1 MVENYLMLFFD
12 SLFSAII
19 VPPRRESVLPVI
31 LALQNG
37 KYQLEL
43 VAFLAIFGNVLGSVF
58 NCFLGRYFVF
68 IKEKKV
74 QGDNLKKHQKFLIKY
89 LHFLIPFSFLSL
101 IGAPLCFVAGFVRIK
116 LLNFLLL
123 LILGKLIYYNLL
135 IFWGL
140 DLDISRFL

>member
-31 LALQNG
+31 IALQNNR
-37 KYQLEL
+37 YQLEL
-43 VAFLAIFGNVLGSVF
+43 VALLAILGNVLGSVF
-58 NCFLGRYFVF
+58 NWFIGRYFIF

-74 QGDNLKKHQKFLIKY
+74 QANNVEKHQKLLIKY
-89 LHFLIPFSFLSL
+89 MYFLIPFSFLSL

-135 IFWGL
+135 IFCGL

>member
-31 LALQNG
+31 IALQNNR
-37 KYQLEL
+37 YQLEL
-43 VAFLAIFGNVLGSVF
+43 VALLAILGNVLGSVF
-58 NCFLGRYFVF
+58 NWFIGRYFIF

-74 QGDNLKKHQKFLIKY
+74 QANNAEKHQKLLIKY
-89 LHFLIPFSFLSL
+89 MHFLIPFSFLSL

-135 IFWGL
+135 IFCGL

>member
-31 LALQNG
+31 LALQNNR
-37 KYQLEL
+37 YQLEL
-43 VAFLAIFGNVLGSVF
+43 VAFLAIFGNVLGSAF

-74 QGDNLKKHQKFLIKY
+74 QGDNLKKLGSQARKDMETFFDKKIIII
-89 LHFLIPFSFLSL
+89 F
-101 IGAPLCFVAGFVRIK
+101 
-116 LLNFLLL
+116 LNF
-123 LILGKLIYYNLL
+123 IDQKNIP
-135 IFWGL
+135 IFAK
-140 DLDISRFL
+140 IHIIMSI